1 MCIQVCNFKIIKLN
15 KTAVTLKEH
24 FKKKHEK
31 SYIYINIA
39 ISYYIIFLNLT
50 LK

>member
-24 FKKKHEK
+24 FKKKQHEK
-31 SYIYINIA
+31 SYIYI
-39 ISYYIIFLNLT
+39 
-50 LK
+50 